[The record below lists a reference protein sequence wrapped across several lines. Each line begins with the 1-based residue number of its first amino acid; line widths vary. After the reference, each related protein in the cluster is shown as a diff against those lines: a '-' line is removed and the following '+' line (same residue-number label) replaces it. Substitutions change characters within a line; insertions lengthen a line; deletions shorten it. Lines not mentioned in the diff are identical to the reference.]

1 MDMSKSSSHY
11 LQFAHMTSGCTLKGK
26 NLSSQRQRIL
36 SCESVI
42 PSQWNCEDYPY
53 HFIPC
58 LMFAQDHNPISD
70 HWKFLIFS
78 KFIGVDWSLI
88 YEDHFWPGLGLPR
101 PKAIVVI
108 PQNQPLPKH
117 LRKKTSK
124 SAKHACHYATKERPV
139 KITMY
144 LGLDIIIKIKFTT
157 IFDRCAILNVL
168 NYLTKNFES

>member
-1 MDMSKSSSHY
+1 MMENAIKMIFKRIKTLMKILFT
-11 LQFAHMTSGCTLKGK
+11 LQITDRLRTG
-26 NLSSQRQRIL
+26 
-36 SCESVI
+36 
-42 PSQWNCEDYPY
+42 
-53 HFIPC
+53 
-58 LMFAQDHNPISD
+58 
-70 HWKFLIFS
+70 
-78 KFIGVDWSLI
+78 
-88 YEDHFWPGLGLPR
+88 FWPGLGLPR

-124 SAKHACHYATKERPV
+124 SAKHACHYATKERLV

>member
-1 MDMSKSSSHY
+1 
-11 LQFAHMTSGCTLKGK
+11 MTYS
-26 NLSSQRQRIL
+26 
-36 SCESVI
+36 
-42 PSQWNCEDYPY
+42 P
-53 HFIPC
+53 
-58 LMFAQDHNPISD
+58 
-70 HWKFLIFS
+70 KFLRLS
-78 KFIGVDWSLI
+78 RSAPN
-88 YEDHFWPGLGLPR
+88 YYFWPGLGLPR

-124 SAKHACHYATKERPV
+124 SAKLACHYATKERPV

>member
-1 MDMSKSSSHY
+1 MYITKTKQKKS
-11 LQFAHMTSGCTLKGK
+11 QVTQVPGPTMAITG
-26 NLSSQRQRIL
+26 
-36 SCESVI
+36 E
-42 PSQWNCEDYPY
+42 
-53 HFIPC
+53 
-58 LMFAQDHNPISD
+58 
-70 HWKFLIFS
+70 FS
-78 KFIGVDWSLI
+78 FR
-88 YEDHFWPGLGLPR
+88 FWPGLGLPR

>member
-1 MDMSKSSSHY
+1 MVQEDDRHF
-11 LQFAHMTSGCTLKGK
+11 QNRNK
-26 NLSSQRQRIL
+26 N
-36 SCESVI
+36 C
-42 PSQWNCEDYPY
+42 
-53 HFIPC
+53 
-58 LMFAQDHNPISD
+58 
-70 HWKFLIFS
+70 
-78 KFIGVDWSLI
+78 
-88 YEDHFWPGLGLPR
+88 FWPGLGLPR

-108 PQNQPLPKH
+108 PKTQPLPKH